1 LLRGVRPILDSLPG
15 RPAWRFGGGTGLAVV
30 YAHRISYDID
40 IFLDRASDL
49 KALTPA
55 RNEAIRSLIGARGF
69 EFPGHYLKLNL
80 DGGEID
86 FIVAATI
93 TDPATSIW
101 SFEGHDVQLETPVE
115 IAAKKISYRGSSFKV
130 RDVFDLAVVIA
141 HERDALDL
149 ALEGLRDK
157 LPRLT
162 DRVAKLEPVFAE
174 QAAIDINVTRKGR
187 RYLKDAPAV
196 VLDYLRTRSARS
208 KLG

>member
-1 LLRGVRPILDSLPG
+1 LLRSVRPILDSLPG

-55 RNEAIRSLIGARGF
+55 RNQAIKTLIGARGF

-80 DGGEID
+80 DDGEID
-86 FIVAATI
+86 FIVAATV
-93 TDPATSIW
+93 TDLPASTW

-115 IAAKKISYRGSSFKV
+115 IAAKKISYRASSFKV
-130 RDVFDLAVVIA
+130 RDIFDLAIVIA
-141 HERDALDL
+141 HEREAMDL
-149 ALEGLRDK
+149 ALSELRDK
-157 LPRLT
+157 LPRLI
-162 DRVAKLEPVFAE
+162 DRVGKMTSVFAE

-187 RYLKDAPAV
+187 RYLEDAPAA
-196 VLDYLRTRSARS
+196 VLDYLRTWLARN
-208 KLG
+208 GTG